1 MDILSILTLFFSVVL
16 SSLLV
21 FFVKFKTG
29 VIRLLLYFSGA
40 FLLTVAFTQI
50 IPEIFNHSH
59 GSNLGYFV
67 LIGFFIQI
75 ILEYFSGGVDHGHH
89 HEEIE
94 HSHNHTHFNPLGL
107 LIGISLHAFFEGMP
121 FSGHF
126 HEHNHTENMLLV
138 GIIIHKIPIA
148 IVLMS
153 LFLGAGY
160 SKTKSFLLLFL
171 FALAAPLGSVV
182 SFLGGLHIENMESYY
197 QIIMALVV
205 GIFFHIATVILYEG
219 EKGHKF
225 NLRKFL
231 IIIVGVGAAILVNQF
246 H

>member
-1 MDILSILTLFFSVVL
+1 M
-16 SSLLV
+16 
-21 FFVKFKTG
+21 
-29 VIRLLLYFSGA
+29 
-40 FLLTVAFTQI
+40 
-50 IPEIFNHSH
+50 
-59 GSNLGYFV
+59 
-67 LIGFFIQI
+67 GFFIQI

-94 HSHNHTHFNPLGL
+94 HSENHSHTHFNPLGL

-171 FALAAPLGSVV
+171 FALAAPFGSIA
-182 SFLGGLHIENMESYY
+182 SYLGGHFIHDVESYY